1 MEEVFKGAANAQT
14 EASCAGERSRPW
26 PRFAGSLP
34 KALVAVAAAC
44 TVLAGCASAG
54 DVAAADKQ
62 GTYVV
67 TASATGGRLAWAR
80 AHKRAVSEATRYCE
94 GRGMQTSLGLEHTE
108 GLEALK
114 EQSSVINFEC
124 QPKL

>member
-1 MEEVFKGAANAQT
+1 MQQVFKGAAKAGS
-14 EASCAGERSRPW
+14 EASGAGVRSQPRSR
-26 PRFAGSLP
+26 FAWSLP
-34 KALVAVAAAC
+34 KAFVAIAAAC

-94 GRGMQTSLGLEHTE
+94 NRGMQTSLGLEHAE

-114 EQSSVINFEC
+114 EQASVINFAC